1 MACPTIRRPSA
12 STASLTPHGHLV
24 RLLWRTLALMCVAF
38 GLLGVV
44 LPVLPTVPFMLAAA
58 WAAGRGWPELELRLL
73 NNRYFGPHI
82 RRWREHGA
90 VPRSAKWAA
99 SALMAFSAG
108 LLFIV
113 ETPPWARV
121 GVLLTLGVVAAWL
134 WTRPE
139 H

>member
-24 RLLWRTLALMCVAF
+24 RLLWRALALMCVAL
-38 GLLGVV
+38 GLLGAA
-44 LPVLPTVPFMLAAA
+44 LPVLPTVPFLLAAA
-58 WAAGRGWPELELRLL
+58 WAAGRGWPELELWLL
-73 NNRYFGPHI
+73 NHRHCGPPI

-90 VPRSAKWAA
+90 VPRRAKWAA
-99 SALMAFSAG
+99 SLMMAFSAS

-113 ETPPWARV
+113 ETPPWAKV
-121 GVLLTLGVVAAWL
+121 GVLLVLGVVAAWL

-139 H
+139 R